1 MHHADSNTLLV
12 RKKKKTRLERTC
24 SAKESNPPKHW
35 TRTEEQQ
42 ENNTEEKYIAELS
55 YSRCIEEL
63 KMNVIECFKRN
74 RGRDGGGARVG
85 SEEQGTFKMRDHGKY
100 LAVDER
106 EHALK
111 FEVVSGA
118 QANVMTVAALVTE
131 KAIVPEQAERP
142 EFVNK

>member
-63 KMNVIECFKRN
+63 KMIVIECFKRN

-85 SEEQGTFKMRDHGKY
+85 SEEQGTDSIREIMASTSRSMNGSTPLNLRLSLMRKQM
-100 LAVDER
+100 
-106 EHALK
+106 
-111 FEVVSGA
+111 S
-118 QANVMTVAALVTE
+118 
-131 KAIVPEQAERP
+131 
-142 EFVNK
+142 